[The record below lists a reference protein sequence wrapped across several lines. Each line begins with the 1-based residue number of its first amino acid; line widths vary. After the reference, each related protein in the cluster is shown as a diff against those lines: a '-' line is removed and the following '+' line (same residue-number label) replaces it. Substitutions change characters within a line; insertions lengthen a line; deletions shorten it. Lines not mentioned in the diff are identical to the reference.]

1 MSRKS
6 PIRLRVTSTL
16 EGFPAWALAEYGR
29 VTREGERGALTYI
42 IKRWAELD
50 PAASEH
56 RLTLRDFNGVGEVV
70 RFKKSE

>member
-1 MSRKS
+1 M
-6 PIRLRVTSTL
+6 T
-16 EGFPAWALAEYGR
+16 G
-29 VTREGERGALTYI
+29 EGERGALTYI

-56 RLTLRDFNGVGEVV
+56 RLTLRDFNGVGEVM